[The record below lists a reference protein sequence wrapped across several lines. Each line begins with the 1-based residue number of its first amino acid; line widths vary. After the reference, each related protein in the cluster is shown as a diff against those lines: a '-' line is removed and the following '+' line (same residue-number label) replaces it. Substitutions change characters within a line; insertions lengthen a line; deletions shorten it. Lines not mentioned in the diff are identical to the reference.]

1 MGRICKNKVTDHIR
15 AHFGANPLKTP
26 ETRIQPLCVLE
37 VVNGRSKYLGEF
49 KYLTKEPFSHDI
61 PINIGVV
68 ADVSDQKTR
77 KAEFDIGFDILGS
90 YLKVLG
96 VDPASI
102 GAGFKK
108 SKKMAFSFSNV
119 RRKFIDGLQFGQIL
133 SHNDILGDRDNFM
146 LHNAFKDEAIQLAI
160 ITDVIVSNN
169 FSVSTYSKSEEAVD
183 IDVPAIANAIAG
195 LGLEVKLEQT
205 GDNEVKF
212 EGPDDL
218 TFAFGALEI
227 KIDPATGKFS
237 RGDWLSNL
245 KSIGPQPR
253 SIETVLPDEMQLIN
267 RFLIDENTD
276 YPLLIEL

>member
-15 AHFGANPLKTP
+15 SHFGANPLKAP

-37 VVNGRSKYLGEF
+37 VVSGKSKYLGEF
-49 KYLTKEPFSHDI
+49 KYLTKDPFTYDI
-61 PINIGVV
+61 PISTGVV
-68 ADVSDQKTR
+68 AEVSEQKTR
-77 KAEFDIGFDILGS
+77 KADFKIGFDILGS

-96 VDPASI
+96 IDPASI

-133 SHNDILGDRDNFM
+133 SRNEILGDRDNFM
-146 LHNAFKDEAIQLAI
+146 LYNAFKDEAIQLAI

-169 FSVSTYSKSEEAVD
+169 FSVSTYSNSEEAVD
-183 IDVPAIANAIAG
+183 INVPAIANAIAG
-195 LGLEVKLEQT
+195 LELKVKMEQT
-205 GDNEVKF
+205 ADNEVKF

-237 RGDWLSNL
+237 RGDWLANL
-245 KSIGPQPR
+245 KSIGTQPR
-253 SIETVLPDEMQLIN
+253 AIESVMPDEMQLIN
-267 RFLIDENTD
+267 RFLIDDNTD